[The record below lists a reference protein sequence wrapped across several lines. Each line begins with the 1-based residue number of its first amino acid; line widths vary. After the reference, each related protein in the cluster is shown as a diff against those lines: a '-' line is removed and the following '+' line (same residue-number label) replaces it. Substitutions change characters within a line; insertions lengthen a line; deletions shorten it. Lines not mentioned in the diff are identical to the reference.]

1 MTGNSKTLLKTF
13 PTATDTQEQVSVLN
27 RSTEKEIN
35 DKTDISFIR
44 LSDQALYITSS
55 YQHLSIHDQKCHLP
69 GEHKKTCSQKLVL
82 WNFCFNLFLKL
93 NAYSCTSDENTK

>member
-55 YQHLSIHDQKCHLP
+55 YQHLSIHDQKCQS
-69 GEHKKTCSQKLVL
+69 TRRTQKDMLSKISSL
-82 WNFCFNLFLKL
+82 ELLL
-93 NAYSCTSDENTK
+93 